1 MDSYKLMGI
10 GLTLLGGALW
20 GLSGTSSQF
29 IQQDRFITPEWLLVS
44 RLFIAGAINIIWAT
58 LKEGKDVLRVF
69 SVPKD
74 VLKMTIFGVF
84 GVALC
89 QYAYFRSI
97 YYAGAGIATVLQ
109 YLAPA
114 LIVIY
119 MLLRYRKLPTKGEM
133 ISVVLAT
140 AGTFIIALQGS
151 WDFSGLD
158 EVVLFWGI
166 LSAIAVAIY
175 SVQPVELLRT
185 YGTLSIL
192 GWGMLI
198 GGVVGG
204 LLWWPTEV
212 PGYWD
217 FYTYGAYF
225 VIVIL
230 GTVVS
235 FNAYLE
241 GVRRIGAVQGT
252 ILSSIEPISAAILG
266 WALLG
271 NHFLPSDYVGFTMI
285 LVTIFILARE
295 KEKSN

>member
-1 MDSYKLMGI
+1 MDSYKLVGI

-20 GLSGTSSQF
+20 GLSGTSAQF
-29 IQQDRFITPEWLLVS
+29 IQQSRGVSPEWLLVS
-44 RLFIAGAINIIWAT
+44 RLIIAGIITIIWAY
-58 LKEGKDVLRVF
+58 LKYKKQFLKVF
-69 SVPKD
+69 EHPRDIV
-74 VLKMTIFGVF
+74 KMMIFGIF

-89 QYAYFRSI
+89 QYSYFRSI

-119 MLLRYRKLPTKGEM
+119 MLLRYQKLPSKGEL

-140 AGTFIIALQGS
+140 LGTFIIALQGS
-151 WDFSGLD
+151 WDLSGID

-175 SVQPVELLRT
+175 SMQPVTLLRT
-185 YGTLSIL
+185 YGTLPIL
-192 GWGMLI
+192 GWAML
-198 GGVVGG
+198 GGGIVGA
-204 LLWWPTEV
+204 LLWWPVDV
-212 PGYWD
+212 PGTWD
-217 FYTYGAYF
+217 LYTYLAYF
-225 VIVIL
+225 AIVVL

-252 ILSSIEPISAAILG
+252 VLSSIEPISAAILG

-271 NHFLPSDYVGFTMI
+271 NHFLPSDYVGFI
-285 LVTIFILARE
+285 LILITIFILARE
-295 KEKSN
+295 KGK